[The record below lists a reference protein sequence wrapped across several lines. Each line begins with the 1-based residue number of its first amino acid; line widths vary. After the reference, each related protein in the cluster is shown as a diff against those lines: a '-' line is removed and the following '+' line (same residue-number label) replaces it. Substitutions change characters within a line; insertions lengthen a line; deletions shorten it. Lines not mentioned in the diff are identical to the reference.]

1 MNKQISTAFNDKRK
15 TSKLSADG
23 NLYSK
28 DFTSVSVTIT
38 TKRGK
43 FVDYYSHTQK
53 NVTGLINQCSRFL
66 DRVFVEGKH
75 IIEVK
80 VD

>member
-1 MNKQISTAFNDKRK
+1 MNTQIYTAFDSKRK
-15 TSKLSADG
+15 TSKLSVDG

-28 DFTSVSVTIT
+28 EFTSVSVTII

-43 FVDYYSHTQK
+43 FVDYYTQTQK
-53 NVTGLINQCSRFL
+53 NVTGLINQCNRFL

-75 IIEVK
+75 TIEVK